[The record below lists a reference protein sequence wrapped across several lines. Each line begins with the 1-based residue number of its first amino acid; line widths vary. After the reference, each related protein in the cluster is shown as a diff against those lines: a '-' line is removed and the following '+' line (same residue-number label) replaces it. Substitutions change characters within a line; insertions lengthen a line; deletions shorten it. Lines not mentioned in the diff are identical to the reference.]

1 MTCQIPFGNR
11 RHFLFSSS
19 AQAGLAGLAW
29 LWTQE
34 QTPSLASPHDTSRDA
49 RTIAPKAKRVIYL
62 FQSGGPSQVDLFD
75 PKPQMTDWYDRD
87 LPDSVRRGQRITTM
101 TSGQTRFP
109 IAPSIFQFQP
119 HGQSGI
125 WLSELMPHTA
135 KVVDDL
141 CIIRS
146 MHTEAINHDPAVT
159 FCQTG
164 SQQPGRPSLGA
175 WLSYGLGSANENLPT
190 FVVMLS
196 RGSGRPNCQPLY
208 DRLWGAGFLP
218 SRHQGVKFLS
228 NQEPVAYL
236 SDPPGVDRGLRRLM
250 LDDLRFLNQKKLAES
265 HDRELATRIE
275 QYELAFRMQSS
286 VPELVDLSDETQAVF
301 DAYGPQSRIRGS
313 FASNCLLARRLI
325 EQGVRFVQLYHMGWD
340 QHGYL
345 PKQLRG
351 QCLDTDQPSAALLQD
366 LKQRGLLEDTLVI
379 WGGEFGRTIYSQ
391 GQLTADNYGRD
402 HHPRCFSLWLA
413 GGGTKPGFVYGATD
427 DHSYNIVEDPVH
439 VHDLQATI
447 LHLLGIDHEKLTYR
461 HQGRDFRLTDVHGKV
476 VTAIQR

>member
-1 MTCQIPFGNR
+1 MSNQIHPDNR
-11 RHFLFSSS
+11 RRFLLSSS

-29 LWTQE
+29 LWRRDQNPT
-34 QTPSLASPHDTSRDA
+34 LASPAAASPA
-49 RTIAPKAKRVIYL
+49 ALSIAPKAKRIIYL
-62 FQSGGPSQVDLFD
+62 FQSGGPSQLDLFD
-75 PKPQMTDWYDRD
+75 HKPQMTDWYDRD

-109 IAPSIFQFQP
+109 IAPSIFRFRP

-125 WLSELMPHTA
+125 WLSELLPHTA

-141 CIIRS
+141 CLIRS

-228 NQEPVAYL
+228 NHEPVAYL
-236 SDPPGVDRGLRRLM
+236 SDPPGVDRELRRLM
-250 LDDLRFLNQKKLAES
+250 LDDLRFLNQKKLDEG

-275 QYELAFRMQSS
+275 QYELAFRMQTS

-351 QCLDTDQPSAALLQD
+351 QCLDTDQASAALIQD

-427 DHSYNIVEDPVH
+427 DHSYNIAEDPVH

-476 VTAIQR
+476 ITAIQR